1 MKFELKN
8 KFKAE
13 INEVTLYDEQ
23 SYEYLRDF
31 IEKLEDKFKL
41 EINNKQ
47 ATEFLQNEL
56 YEETEHL
63 YNTQTDDYYEAH
75 CEAMDNLSDSVS
87 IIEGLLGYLKEKIVI
102 K

>member
-1 MKFELKN
+1 MKSELKS

-13 INEVTLYDEQ
+13 INGIIFSDEQ
-23 SYEYLRDF
+23 DYDYLKEF

-41 EINNKQ
+41 EINNKE
-47 ATEFLQNEL
+47 ATEFLKTEL

-63 YNTQTDDYYEAH
+63 YSVQSDDYYEAH
-75 CEAMDNLSDSVS
+75 CIAMDNLSDNIS

>member
-13 INEVTLYDEQ
+13 INGVTLYDEQ

-63 YNTQTDDYYEAH
+63 YNTQIDDYYEAH

>member
-13 INEVTLYDEQ
+13 INGVTLYDEQ
-23 SYEYLRDF
+23 SYDYLRDF
-31 IEKLEDKFKL
+31 IEKLEDEFKL

-56 YEETEHL
+56 YEET
-63 YNTQTDDYYEAH
+63 
-75 CEAMDNLSDSVS
+75 
-87 IIEGLLGYLKEKIVI
+87 
-102 K
+102 